1 MPMAQGVSFRA
12 HYTLLQKS
20 ISLSRINHEVFADR
34 ISDVNCNVDF
44 SDVNQ
49 FAHNVAV
56 ALYECSKTSQE
67 QVRVKNVINVTWR
80 DSRWDTLLCDR
91 DDANVWKAI
100 DWKGNFQDGTNN
112 NVTPTDEEFKAFYEN
127 VSRSGL

>member
-56 ALYECSKTSQE
+56 ALY
-67 QVRVKNVINVTWR
+67 
-80 DSRWDTLLCDR
+80 
-91 DDANVWKAI
+91 
-100 DWKGNFQDGTNN
+100 
-112 NVTPTDEEFKAFYEN
+112 
-127 VSRSGL
+127 